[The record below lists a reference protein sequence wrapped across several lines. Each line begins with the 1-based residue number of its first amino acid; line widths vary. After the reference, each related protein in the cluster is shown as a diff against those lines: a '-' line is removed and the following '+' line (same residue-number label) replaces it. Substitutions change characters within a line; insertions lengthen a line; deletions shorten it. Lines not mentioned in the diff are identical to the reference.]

1 MNLSPMLTPEAAFER
16 CMAITQ
22 REAKNFY
29 YGIRLLRPPKRRAM
43 AALYAFARYIDDIG
57 DGNAPPEVKLS
68 QLASL
73 REITLEIAGVESG
86 AVGGGGDVGG
96 GVARDGDSEVGV
108 AESELED
115 GGGEA
120 RRDGGTEANE
130 KTEVSE
136 HNRPPAQDGLPAQE
150 DLKAIIAGVVYA
162 AREFPIPVRAF
173 EEIIEGCEEDS
184 RQTSYQT
191 IDDTVRYC
199 RLVAGSVGR
208 LSLGVFGSNSPE
220 ITPEIADDLGVA
232 MQLTNILRDI
242 VEDGEMGRV
251 YLPAEDIAKFNCAP
265 DLSGPRKNVGELVMF
280 ESERALEWFDK
291 SFKILGHL
299 DRRSRAC
306 VSAMSGIYFRLL
318 HRIRQNPTAVLDG
331 RVSLPAWEK
340 SLVAARSLA
349 GFRP

>member
-1 MNLSPMLTPEAAFER
+1 MLTPDAAFER

-57 DGNAPPEVKLS
+57 DGDAPPEVKLS

-73 REITLEIAGVESG
+73 REITLETAGVGSG
-86 AVGGGGDVGG
+86 TETHRLPAPADLEAITA
-96 GVARDGDSEVGV
+96 GVA
-108 AESELED
+108 
-115 GGGEA
+115 
-120 RRDGGTEANE
+120 
-130 KTEVSE
+130 
-136 HNRPPAQDGLPAQE
+136 
-150 DLKAIIAGVVYA
+150 YA
-162 AREFPIPVRAF
+162 AREFPIPVEAF
-173 EEIIEGCEEDS
+173 EEIIAGCEEDS
-184 RQTSYQT
+184 RQTSYAT

-208 LSLGVFGSNSPE
+208 LSLGVFGSDAPD
-220 ITPEIADDLGVA
+220 ITPKIADDLGVA
-232 MQLTNILRDI
+232 LQLTNILRDI
-242 VEDGEMGRV
+242 VEDADMGRV
-251 YLPAEDIAKFNCAP
+251 YLPSEDIAKFECAP
-265 DLSGPRKNVGELVMF
+265 DLSGPRENVGELVMF

-291 SFKILGHL
+291 GFELLGHL

-318 HRIRQNPTAVLDG
+318 RRIRQNPAAVLDG
-331 RVSLPAWEK
+331 RMSLPAWEK
-340 SLVAARSLA
+340 SLVATRSLA

>member
-1 MNLSPMLTPEAAFER
+1 MLTPETAFER
-16 CMAITQ
+16 CMAITR

-29 YGIRLLRPPKRRAM
+29 YGIRLLRPPKRQAM

-73 REITLEIAGVESG
+73 REITLEIAGIGNG
-86 AVGGGGDVGG
+86 A
-96 GVARDGDSEVGV
+96 APHR
-108 AESELED
+108 L
-115 GGGEA
+115 
-120 RRDGGTEANE
+120 
-130 KTEVSE
+130 
-136 HNRPPAQDGLPAQE
+136 PAQD
-150 DLKAIIAGVVYA
+150 DLEAITAGVAYA
-162 AREFPIPVRAF
+162 AREFPIPVATF
-173 EEIIEGCEEDS
+173 EEIIAGCEEDS

-208 LSLGVFGSNSPE
+208 LSLGVFGSDAPD
-220 ITPEIADDLGVA
+220 ITPKIADDLGVA
-232 MQLTNILRDI
+232 LQLTNILRDI
-242 VEDGEMGRV
+242 VEDADMSRV
-251 YLPAEDIAKFNCAP
+251 YLPAEDIAKFECAP
-265 DLSGPRKNVGELVMF
+265 DLSGPRDNVGELVMF

-291 SFKILGHL
+291 GFELLSHL

-318 HRIRQNPTAVLDG
+318 RRIRQNPAAVLDG
-331 RVSLPAWEK
+331 RMSLPAWEK

>member
-1 MNLSPMLTPEAAFER
+1 MLTPDAAFER

-57 DGNAPPEVKLS
+57 DGDAPPEVKLS
-68 QLASL
+68 QLAGL
-73 REITLEIAGVESG
+73 REITLEIAGVGGG

-108 AESELED
+108 VESELED
-115 GGGEA
+115 GGSEA
-120 RRDGGTEANE
+120 RRDKGTEASE
-130 KTEVSE
+130 KAKVSE
-136 HNRPPAQDGLPAQE
+136 PRRLPAQD
-150 DLKAIIAGVVYA
+150 DLEAITAGVAYA
-162 AREFPIPVRAF
+162 AREFPIPVEAF
-173 EEIIEGCEEDS
+173 EEIIAGCEEDS

-208 LSLGVFGSNSPE
+208 LSLGVFGSDAPD
-220 ITPEIADDLGVA
+220 ITPKIADDLGVA
-232 MQLTNILRDI
+232 LQLTNILRDI
-242 VEDGEMGRV
+242 VEDADMGRV
-251 YLPAEDIAKFNCAP
+251 YLPAEDIAKFECAP
-265 DLSGPRKNVGELVMF
+265 DLSGPRENVGELVMF
-280 ESERALEWFDK
+280 ESERALEWFEK
-291 SFKILGHL
+291 GFELLGHL

-318 HRIRQNPTAVLDG
+318 RRIRQNPAAVLDG
-331 RVSLPAWEK
+331 RMSLPAWEK

>member
-1 MNLSPMLTPEAAFER
+1 MLTPEAAYER
-16 CMAITQ
+16 CMAITR

-57 DGNAPPEVKLS
+57 DGEASPEVKLS

-73 REITLEIAGVESG
+73 REITLEIAGVGSG
-86 AVGGGGDVGG
+86 PEPH
-96 GVARDGDSEVGV
+96 R
-108 AESELED
+108 L
-115 GGGEA
+115 
-120 RRDGGTEANE
+120 
-130 KTEVSE
+130 
-136 HNRPPAQDGLPAQE
+136 PAQD

-162 AREFPIPVRAF
+162 AREFPIPVEAF
-173 EEIIEGCEEDS
+173 EEIIAGCEEDS

-242 VEDGEMGRV
+242 VEDSQMGRV

>member
-1 MNLSPMLTPEAAFER
+1 MLTPDAAFER

-57 DGNAPPEVKLS
+57 DGDAPPEVKLS

-73 REITLEIAGVESG
+73 REITLEIAGVGSG
-86 AVGGGGDVGG
+86 TEPHRLPAPADLEAITA
-96 GVARDGDSEVGV
+96 GVA
-108 AESELED
+108 
-115 GGGEA
+115 
-120 RRDGGTEANE
+120 
-130 KTEVSE
+130 
-136 HNRPPAQDGLPAQE
+136 
-150 DLKAIIAGVVYA
+150 YA
-162 AREFPIPVRAF
+162 AREFPIPVEAF
-173 EEIIEGCEEDS
+173 EEIIAGCEEDS

-208 LSLGVFGSNSPE
+208 LSLGVFGSDAPD
-220 ITPEIADDLGVA
+220 ITPKIADDLGVA
-232 MQLTNILRDI
+232 LQLTNILRDI
-242 VEDGEMGRV
+242 VEDADMGRV
-251 YLPAEDIAKFNCAP
+251 YLPSEDIAKFECAP
-265 DLSGPRKNVGELVMF
+265 DLSGPRENVGELVMF
-280 ESERALEWFDK
+280 ESERALEWFEK
-291 SFKILGHL
+291 GFELLGHL

-318 HRIRQNPTAVLDG
+318 RRIRQNPAAVLDG
-331 RVSLPAWEK
+331 RMSLPAWEK

>member
-1 MNLSPMLTPEAAFER
+1 MLTPEAAFER

-57 DGNAPPEVKLS
+57 DGEASPEVKLS

-73 REITLEIAGVESG
+73 REITLEIAGVGS
-86 AVGGGGDVGG
+86 
-96 GVARDGDSEVGV
+96 
-108 AESELED
+108 
-115 GGGEA
+115 
-120 RRDGGTEANE
+120 GTEP
-130 KTEVSE
+130 
-136 HNRPPAQDGLPAQE
+136 HRLPAQD
-150 DLKAIIAGVVYA
+150 DLEAIIAGVIYA
-162 AREFPIPVRAF
+162 AREFPIPVEAF
-173 EEIIEGCEEDS
+173 EEIIAGCEEDS

-242 VEDGEMGRV
+242 VEDGQMGRV

-331 RVSLPAWEK
+331 RVSLPTWEK
-340 SLVAARSLA
+340 SLVAARSMA

>member
-1 MNLSPMLTPEAAFER
+1 MTISPMLTPEAAFER
-16 CMAITQ
+16 CMAITR

-57 DGNAPPEVKLS
+57 DGNDPPEEKLS

-73 REITLEIAGVESG
+73 REITLEIAGIGS
-86 AVGGGGDVGG
+86 
-96 GVARDGDSEVGV
+96 
-108 AESELED
+108 
-115 GGGEA
+115 
-120 RRDGGTEANE
+120 GTEPY
-130 KTEVSE
+130 
-136 HNRPPAQDGLPAQE
+136 HLPAPA
-150 DLKAIIAGVVYA
+150 DLEAIIAGVTYA
-162 AREFPIPVRAF
+162 AREFPIPVEAF
-173 EEIIEGCEEDS
+173 EEIIAGCEEDS

-208 LSLGVFGSNSPE
+208 LSLGVFGSDAPD
-220 ITPEIADDLGVA
+220 ITPRIADDLGVA
-232 MQLTNILRDI
+232 LQLTNILRDI
-242 VEDGEMGRV
+242 VEDADMGRV
-251 YLPAEDIAKFNCAP
+251 YLPAEDIAKFECAP
-265 DLSGPRKNVGELVMF
+265 DLSGPRENVGELVMF

-291 SFKILGHL
+291 GFELLSHL

-318 HRIRQNPTAVLDG
+318 RRIRQNPTAVLDG
-331 RVSLPAWEK
+331 RMSLPAWEK

>member
-1 MNLSPMLTPEAAFER
+1 MLTPEAAFER
-16 CMAITQ
+16 CMAITR

-57 DGNAPPEVKLS
+57 DGEAPPEVKLS

-73 REITLEIAGVESG
+73 REITLEIAGVGS
-86 AVGGGGDVGG
+86 
-96 GVARDGDSEVGV
+96 
-108 AESELED
+108 
-115 GGGEA
+115 
-120 RRDGGTEANE
+120 GTEP
-130 KTEVSE
+130 
-136 HNRPPAQDGLPAQE
+136 HRLPAQD
-150 DLKAIIAGVVYA
+150 DLKAIIAGVAYA
-162 AREFPIPVRAF
+162 AREFPIPVEAF
-173 EEIIEGCEEDS
+173 EEIIAGCEADS

-208 LSLGVFGSNSPE
+208 LSLGVFGSDAPD
-220 ITPEIADDLGVA
+220 ITPKIADDLGVA
-232 MQLTNILRDI
+232 LQLTNILRDI
-242 VEDGEMGRV
+242 VEDADMGRV
-251 YLPAEDIAKFNCAP
+251 YLPAEDIAKFECTP
-265 DLSGPRKNVGELVMF
+265 DLSGPRESVGELVMF
-280 ESERALEWFDK
+280 ESERALEWFEK
-291 SFKILGHL
+291 GFELLGHL

-318 HRIRQNPTAVLDG
+318 RRIRQNPAAVLDG
-331 RVSLPAWEK
+331 RMSLPAWEK